1 MCENFDFHKKSGSC
15 VLPWALQARP
25 VETCPENKVCRKISF
40 NECES
45 IRDEFMGASTKKHQE
60 GGHLWQ
66 GKGWES
72 VVLRGTDFFLC
83 NSIQRGKKNL
93 SLTRYFWNPNF
104 LTAAAIATITDG
116 SYLDEIIFFERDQ
129 EFSWSVVCLQDMG
142 FAVPVLSVQNLS
154 RKGLGNKSCFI

>member
-1 MCENFDFHKKSGSC
+1 
-15 VLPWALQARP
+15 
-25 VETCPENKVCRKISF
+25 
-40 NECES
+40 
-45 IRDEFMGASTKKHQE
+45 MGASTKKHQE

-129 EFSWSVVCLQDMG
+129 EFS
-142 FAVPVLSVQNLS
+142 
-154 RKGLGNKSCFI
+154 